1 MYINHSDYNMQ
12 DPGPRPASHLVWAIL
27 STVLCCLPFGIV
39 AIIKAS
45 SVDGL
50 WNQGRYE
57 EARKAARS
65 ARNFTL
71 ISILLPLLGIII
83 YLLLIAIGIGTIS
96 SLSDLGANDLYY

>member
-1 MYINHSDYNMQ
+1 MYVNDSDFNIQ
-12 DPGPRPASHLVWAIL
+12 DPGPRPDSYLVWAIL
-27 STVLCCLPFGIV
+27 STVMCCVPFGIV

-57 EARKAARS
+57 EARQASKS

-71 ISILLPLLGIII
+71 ISMLLPLIGLII
-83 YLLLIAIGIGTIS
+83 YLVLIAIGIAS
-96 SLSDLGANDLYY
+96 AFSLSDLGMTDLYY